1 MPVVIFEKR
10 GTDLLSI
17 MNDNFW
23 EELSRQ
29 KASHFGGIL
38 LSLFHDEKSTWI
50 MLSRPGQ
57 NSEQCKG

>member
-1 MPVVIFEKR
+1 
-10 GTDLLSI
+10 

-23 EELSRQ
+23 EGLSRQ
-29 KASHFGGIL
+29 KASHFRGIL
-38 LSLFHDEKSTWI
+38 LSLYHDEKSTWI